1 VVGPKL
7 SRGPLAPAE
16 DLPAPVER
24 YLHEL
29 SCALPGRSTTKAA
42 ILAEVTDG
50 LMESVETR
58 MDEHVDRN
66 DAAAAAVAEFGPAQ
80 ELAIAFV
87 REMAGSTARRV
98 GLGLVASGPIVG
110 LAWLTAFAVGSGRRW
125 LDEIPAVLGW
135 LPGSAGLMFLVIVA
149 AVVAAFAGRGPVVR
163 HLPIGPRRA
172 AAAAT
177 VAAVGCL
184 AVDAVLLTH
193 LARLAI
199 DGSIPVG
206 LAALPALFSLG
217 RSLLAL
223 AAARRCLEL
232 RAALGVH

>member
-1 VVGPKL
+1 VVGPQL
-7 SRGPLAPAE
+7 SRGRLGPAE

-24 YLHEL
+24 YLHDL
-29 SCALPGRSTTKAA
+29 SSALPGRSTSKAA

-58 MDEHVDRN
+58 RQERVDRN
-66 DAAAAAVAEFGPAQ
+66 DAAEAAVAEFGPAGD
-80 ELAIAFV
+80 LAIAFV
-87 REMAGSTARRV
+87 REMAGSAARRV
-98 GLGLVASGPIVG
+98 GLALVASGPIVG

-125 LDEIPAVLGW
+125 LDELPTVLGW
-135 LPGSAGLMFLVIVA
+135 LPGYAVLMFLVIVS
-149 AVVAAFAGRGPVVR
+149 AVVAFFAGRGPAVR
-163 HLPIGPRRA
+163 HLPIGPRWA

-177 VAAVGCL
+177 VAAVGCV

-193 LARLAI
+193 LVRLAI
-199 DGSIPVG
+199 DGLIPVG
-206 LAALPALFSLG
+206 LAALPALLSLG